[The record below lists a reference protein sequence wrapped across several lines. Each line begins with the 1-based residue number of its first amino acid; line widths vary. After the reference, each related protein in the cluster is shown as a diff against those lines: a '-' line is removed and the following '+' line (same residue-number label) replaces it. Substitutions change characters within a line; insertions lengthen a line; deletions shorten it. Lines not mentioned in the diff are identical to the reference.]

1 MPHVRACGILAYQK
15 KGQKMRINTAYKE
28 GPKKDFQAAR
38 KIAQSDTS
46 KSRDG
51 RARVSG
57 ADE

>member
-1 MPHVRACGILAYQK
+1 
-15 KGQKMRINTAYKE
+15 MRINTAYKE